1 MATTLGSIIGQARTQ
16 LQDLGA
22 LATPAAPTVTPQGT
36 TGATAYSYVIVALAQ
51 NGVSAASA
59 AGSTAT
65 GNATLTAS
73 NSNRIAWVAVS
84 GASAYRI
91 YRTVGGATQGL
102 IATAGNTTTLDDT
115 GLTGDSSTAPATAAG
130 TIFWS
135 DAELLDICL
144 DGARDLWRALIDLHE
159 EHFMTLDITNV
170 SMADAAIVLTGV
182 PADVFRVLLIEPR
195 DTTSANVNG
204 EIRFKPAKYN
214 SPEFGR
220 ARARANAIGSA
231 LNLRLAYIPTLGT
244 LTATSNNPIPGE
256 SDKALKAWIIAH
268 AAAKQ
273 REDNS
278 PDPNWLAIYGTEKQ
292 SILTALTPRQEQE
305 PRYIRGAFEDEDD
318 AAETIVLYAI
328 TYAGAPVAA
337 PTIHVAVV

>member
-1 MATTLGSIIGQARTQ
+1 MATTLGWIIGQARTL

-22 LATPAAPTVTPQGT
+22 LATPALPTVTPQGT
-36 TGATAYSYVIVALAQ
+36 AGATAYSYVIVALAQ

-59 AGSTAT
+59 AGSTAI
-65 GNATLTAS
+65 GNATLSGT
-73 NSNRIAWVAVS
+73 NTNRIVWVAVS
-84 GASAYRI
+84 GATAYRI

-102 IATAGNTTTLDDT
+102 IATVGATTTIDDT
-115 GLTGDSSTAPATAAG
+115 GLAGDSSTAPVTAAG
-130 TIFWS
+130 TAFWS
-135 DAELLDICL
+135 DAELLDIGL
-144 DGARDLWRALIDLHE
+144 DGVRDLWRAYIDLHE
-159 EHFMTLDITNV
+159 EYMMTIDITNV
-170 SMADAAIVLTGV
+170 SMADGASTLTGV

-195 DTTSANVNG
+195 DTTSANANG

-214 SPEFGR
+214 SPEFIR
-220 ARARANAIGSA
+220 ARARANTIGA
-231 LNLRLAYIPTLGT
+231 LTLRLVYIPTLPT

-292 SILTALTPRQEQE
+292 SGLTASTPRQEQE

-328 TYAGAPVAA
+328 TQAGSPVAA

>member
-1 MATTLGSIIGQARTQ
+1 MATTLGWIIGQARTL

-22 LATPAAPTVTPQGT
+22 LATPALPTVTPQGT
-36 TGATAYSYVIVALAQ
+36 PGATAYSYVVVALAQ

-59 AGSTAT
+59 AGSTTT
-65 GNATLTAS
+65 GNATLSGT
-73 NSNRIAWVAVS
+73 NTNRIVWVAVA
-84 GASAYRI
+84 GATAYRI

-102 IATAGNTTTLDDT
+102 IATVGATTTIDDT
-115 GLTGDSSTAPATAAG
+115 GLAGDSSTAPATAAG
-130 TIFWS
+130 TAFWS

-144 DGARDLWRALIDLHE
+144 DGVRDLWRAYIDLHE
-159 EHFMTLDITNV
+159 EYVMTIDITNV
-170 SMADAAIVLTGV
+170 SMAAAASTLTGV

-214 SPEFGR
+214 SPEFIR
-220 ARARANAIGSA
+220 ARARADSLGAT
-231 LNLRLAYIPTLGT
+231 LLLRLVYIPTLPT

-273 REDNS
+273 RDDNS

-292 SILTALTPRQEQE
+292 SGLTASTPRQEQE
-305 PRYIRGAFEDEDD
+305 PRYIRGAFEDDD
-318 AAETIVLYAI
+318 DDAETIVLYAI
-328 TYAGAPVAA
+328 TQAGSPVAA
-337 PTIHVAVV
+337 PTIHVAVA

>member
-1 MATTLGSIIGQARTQ
+1 MSTTLGSIIGQARTL
-16 LQDLGA
+16 LQDVGA
-22 LATPAAPTVTPQGT
+22 LATPALPTITPQGT
-36 TGATAYSYVIVALAQ
+36 PGATAYSYVIVALAQ

-65 GNATLTAS
+65 GNATLSPTD
-73 NSNRIAWVAVS
+73 SNRIVWVAIA
-84 GASAYRI
+84 GATAYRI

-115 GLTGDSSTAPATAAG
+115 GLVGDASTAPTTAAG
-130 TIFWS
+130 TAFWA

-144 DGARDLWRALIDLHE
+144 HGVRDLWRAYLDLHE
-159 EHFMTLDITNV
+159 EHFMTIDITNV
-170 SMADAAIVLTGV
+170 SMTDAASTLTGV

-195 DTTSANVNG
+195 DTTSANAAG

-214 SPEFGR
+214 SPEFIR
-220 ARARANAIGSA
+220 ARARGNTIGST
-231 LNLRLAYIPTLGT
+231 LTLRLVYIPTLPT
-244 LTATSNNPIPGE
+244 LTATSTNPIPGE
-256 SDKALKAWIIAH
+256 SDNALKAWIIAH
-268 AAAKQ
+268 GAAKQ
-273 REDNS
+273 RDDNS

-292 SILTALTPRQEQE
+292 AGLTASTPRQEQE

-328 TYAGAPVAA
+328 TQAGSPVAA